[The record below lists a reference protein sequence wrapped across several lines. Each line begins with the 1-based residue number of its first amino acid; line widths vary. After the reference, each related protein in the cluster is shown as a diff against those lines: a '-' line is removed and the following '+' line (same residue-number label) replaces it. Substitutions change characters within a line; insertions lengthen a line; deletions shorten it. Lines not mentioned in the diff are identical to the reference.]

1 MKRLLIVFIT
11 LFFISCSFD
20 NKTGIWKDASTIPVD
35 KQDVR
40 IISENSTAERYES
53 ISTTEKMF
61 NEEIEATNVSN
72 IKIDEPLKTINW
84 FEHYGI
90 PTNNISNFFYNG
102 NGVLLSKSSNLGKI
116 SSDKNYSSR
125 KIIFYNNNLIS
136 HDHKG
141 TIFVYSLGL
150 NKKIFKYNFYKKNF
164 KDFQKKI
171 NLIINDN
178 VLYAADNLGYIYAIN
193 LKDKSIIWAK
203 NYGIPF
209 RSNLKFT
216 NNQIFLANQDNV
228 IYSIDSL
235 TGEKKWQFATSQTLL
250 KSDFQNNFALD
261 LINNNLIFLNTNGEL
276 YSIDYLSQKINWVLN
291 FKNSAINIDTALF
304 LSQPMIL
311 KSNNLIIS
319 GEKSL
324 SNYDPISGVKKW
336 ILPSE
341 PISKPIITLSHTF
354 AVLKNNLLICVDNIS
369 GKVIWSQNI
378 FSDIKKRKVVNNF
391 GSITDFKIVNGKINI
406 YSKNGYLL
414 TFNSKNGNFNSFV
427 RISKNGI
434 SSKIIFLDN
443 NMLFVDSKN
452 KLLKFN

>member
-1 MKRLLIVFIT
+1 MKRLLIVFLT
-11 LFFISCSFD
+11 LLLISCSFD
-20 NKTGIWKDASTIPVD
+20 NKTGIWKDASDIPVD
-35 KQDVR
+35 KQDARV
-40 IISENSTAERYES
+40 ISENSTAERYES
-53 ISTTEKMF
+53 ISTIEKIF

-72 IKIDEPLKTINW
+72 FKTDEPLKIINW
-84 FEHYGI
+84 TEHYAL

-102 NGVLLSKSSNLGKI
+102 SKTLLSKSSNLGKI

-125 KIIFYNNNLIS
+125 KIIFYKNDLVS

-141 TIFVYSLGL
+141 TIFIYSLGL
-150 NKKIFKYNFYKKNF
+150 KKKIFKYNFYKKNF

-171 NLIINDN
+171 NLIINND
-178 VLYAADNLGYIYAIN
+178 VLYAADNLGYIYALN

-209 RSNLKFT
+209 RSNLKLT
-216 NNQIFLANQDNV
+216 NNEIFLANQDNV
-228 IYSIDSL
+228 IYSIDAV

-250 KSDFQNNFALD
+250 KSDFQNNFVLD
-261 LINNNLIFLNTNGEL
+261 LINTNLIFLNTNGEL
-276 YSIDYLSQKINWVLN
+276 YSINYVSQKINWVLN
-291 FKNSAINIDTALF
+291 FKNSATNIDTALF

-311 KSNNLIIS
+311 KSDNLIIS

-324 SNYDPISGVKKW
+324 SNYDPIYGIKKW

-341 PISKPIITLSHTF
+341 PISKPIITSSHTF

-378 FSDIKKRKVVNNF
+378 FSNVGNRKAINNF
-391 GSITDFKIVNGKINI
+391 GLITDFKIVNGKINI
-406 YSKNGYLL
+406 YSKNGYLI
-414 TFNSKNGNFNSFV
+414 TFNTNNGNFNSFA

-434 SSKIIFLDN
+434 SSRIIFLDN
-443 NMLFVDSKN
+443 NMLFVDNKN